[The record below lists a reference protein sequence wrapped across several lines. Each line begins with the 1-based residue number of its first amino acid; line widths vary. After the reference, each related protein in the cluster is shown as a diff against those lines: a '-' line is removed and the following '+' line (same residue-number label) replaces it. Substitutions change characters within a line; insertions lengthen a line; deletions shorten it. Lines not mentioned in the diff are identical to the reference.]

1 MAEIDELRERMTS
14 LENLVRDLQLELT
27 RASVGGFRSMRDTR
41 RCPACG
47 GQHLFHITE
56 ALELSDGQSKPL
68 AVHHYKAFWGARSR
82 GPIEYFICRSCL
94 LVESHA
100 RDLDGID
107 ADGTAVIAIDPD
119 GDVPVDGPFR

>member
-47 GQHLFHITE
+47 GQHLFHIPQ
-56 ALELSDGQSKPL
+56 ALELTDTGTTPL
-68 AVHHYKAFWGARSR
+68 AVHHYKTIWKPRSR

-94 LVESHA
+94 LIESHA
-100 RDLDGID
+100 KDLDGID
-107 ADGTAVIAIDPD
+107 ADGKAVIAIDPE
-119 GDVPVDGPFR
+119 GDAPADGPFR